1 MSKSKSAPN
10 YDVPALDKGLDIIEV
25 LAASPIPLSQIEIAR
40 RLEKT
45 VSQVFRMITCL
56 EKRGY
61 IYKDPDSSVY
71 SLTLKMYQLVN
82 HHPPVEKLLRT
93 ATGPIMDL
101 VNKIEESCHM
111 TVLKGNQVVILSQHD
126 SPKRVSVHVRVGST
140 LTLLESNSG
149 RPLIAYSSRQ
159 EQEALL
165 AGDSKF
171 KKMNKV
177 EKNTLYSQLDE
188 IKELGYLNTESYSVS
203 GIVDIV
209 VPVLAGNGEALAALT
224 VPCIKYLGEEIPFDR
239 IISEMQKTAK
249 LISKQSGLD
258 A

>member
-1 MSKSKSAPN
+1 MSKKQPN

-25 LAASPIPLSQIEIAR
+25 LAHSAVPLSQIEIAR

-56 EKRGY
+56 ERRGY

-101 VNKIEESCHM
+101 VSKIEESCHL

-126 SPKRVSVHVRVGST
+126 SPKRVSVHVRTGST
-140 LTLLESNSG
+140 VSILDSNSG
-149 RPLIAYSSRQ
+149 RVLLAYKSKE
-159 EQEALL
+159 EQESLL
-165 AGDSKF
+165 SLDPDF
-171 KKMNKV
+171 KKMSKKDVNGLFK
-177 EKNTLYSQLDE
+177 QLDD
-188 IKELGYLNTESYSVS
+188 IKKDGHFYTESYSVS
-203 GIVDIV
+203 GIVDMV
-209 VPVLAGNGEALAALT
+209 VPVMASSNEPIAAIT
-224 VPCIKYLGEEIPFDR
+224 VPCIRYHGVEIPVEK
-239 IISEMQKTAK
+239 IIKEMKATAK
-249 LISKQSGLD
+249 NIAKQSGID
-258 A
+258 V